1 MRISQEPK
9 RITSVIVI
17 IKSDLFIKE
26 TKLFKNQ
33 RERKIKKQQKKKKKK
48 KFIIRLKRQD
58 IIE

>member
-33 RERKIKKQQKKKKKK
+33 RERKIKKTAKKKKKK
-48 KFIIRLKRQD
+48 LASD
-58 IIE
+58 LLP

>member
-1 MRISQEPK
+1 MRIPQEPK

-33 RERKIKKQQKKKKKK
+33 RERKIKNQQKQTNKKS
-48 KFIIRLKRQD
+48 
-58 IIE
+58 

>member
-48 KFIIRLKRQD
+48 SSL
-58 IIE
+58 